1 MCLCKLVRGFR
12 ESVLDDGPTI
22 TVGRASV
29 VNPVF
34 LLPSSLTLHDHVAQ
48 ALWLIELVVALA
60 SVTLALVELP
70 LLETTDSDVLTEQH
84 VKGGVDMLEGVIANE
99 DDSIKAFKDHADL
112 CRRVPAVVAAC
123 GKVRLV
129 ESVSTASAHGV
140 QKSRTVLAVKRVLW
154 GIFVKRNWRYI
165 GLCRFDATVSVSF
178 KV

>member
-1 MCLCKLVRGFR
+1 M
-12 ESVLDDGPTI
+12 
-22 TVGRASV
+22 

-34 LLPSSLTLHDHVAQ
+34 LLSSNLTLHDHVAQ
-48 ALWLIELVVALA
+48 ALWLVELVVAPA

-70 LLETTDSDVLTEQH
+70 LLETTDSDVLSQQH
-84 VKGGVDMLEGVIANE
+84 IKGGVDMLEGVIANE
-99 DDSIKAFKDHADL
+99 DNSIKAFKDHADL

-140 QKSRTVLAVKRVLW
+140 QKCCTILAVKRVLW
-154 GIFVKRNWRYI
+154 GIFVERNWRYI
-165 GLCRFDATVSVSF
+165 DLCRFDATVSVSF